1 MVIQKKKS
9 CRTFWCWK
17 FNIATQED
25 QIYLGLLSEKQQK
38 QSLVVVKY
46 IFNFLVQIF
55 FCYKPKFKNYFFTGS
70 HGGKNYCKKK
80 NPPKL
85 KEVLLNF
92 LRESDAV
99 EQQEFKLHNIID
111 QREEDID
118 IIKHYQEII
127 MTGNEKSNKI

>member
-1 MVIQKKKS
+1 MVAKTIARKKK
-9 CRTFWCWK
+9 
-17 FNIATQED
+17 
-25 QIYLGLLSEKQQK
+25 
-38 QSLVVVKY
+38 
-46 IFNFLVQIF
+46 
-55 FCYKPKFKNYFFTGS
+55 
-70 HGGKNYCKKK
+70 
-80 NPPKL
+80 PPKL

-99 EQQEFKLHNIID
+99 EQQEFKLHNITD